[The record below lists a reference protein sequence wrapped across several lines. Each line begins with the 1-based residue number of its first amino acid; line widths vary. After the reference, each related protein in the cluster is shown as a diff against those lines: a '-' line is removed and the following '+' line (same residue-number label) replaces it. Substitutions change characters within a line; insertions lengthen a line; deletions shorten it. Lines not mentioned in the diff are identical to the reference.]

1 MLLLWTVKVYV
12 KTLCLIYDVAL
23 CHQKYN
29 VPVNWTPFPP
39 QIIAAYFS
47 TAPNGRVGPGV
58 ESNASVLYGGS
69 LYYGTLHQ
77 ILFCSIPSKKEDIF
91 D

>member
-58 ESNASVLYGGS
+58 EVNTSVIYSGILYCDPFP
-69 LYYGTLHQ
+69 Q
-77 ILFCSIPSKKEDIF
+77 I
-91 D
+91 